1 MAKILFTAIVADMR
15 NKVAGTVFSKNRG
28 GSYAR
33 TKVTPVN
40 PQTTFQS
47 FVRGN
52 FTSAAQAWRSLT
64 ELQRLAWLL
73 VVNDYAKAD
82 VFGNIRVPAGNNVFS
97 KLYINATTI
106 SGTPLTNPPATTPTP
121 ALTEFTPVYNSV
133 VPSATIS
140 SPFSSVPV
148 GQSVVIRATSQQSP
162 GVTNVKSLYRIIA
175 VLPAGTPYPYNLLPD
190 YTAKFGALVA
200 GQKIGTSTQAY
211 DTVSFKEGPEFS
223 KLFIV
228 I

>member
-15 NKVAGTVFSKNRG
+15 NKIAGTVFSKNRG

-52 FTSAAQAWRSLT
+52 FTSASQAWRSLT
-64 ELQRLAWLL
+64 EAARNSWIG

-82 VFGNIRVPAGNNVFS
+82 IFGNIRVPAGNNVFS

-106 SGTPLTNPPATTPTP
+106 GGIPLTIPPPTTPTP
-121 ALTEFTPVYNSV
+121 ALSQFAPVYNSV
-133 VPSATIS
+133 VPSATIF
-140 SPFSSVPV
+140 SPLAAVPA

-190 YTAKFGALVA
+190 YNAKFGTLVA

-211 DTVSFKEGPEFS
+211 DDVSFKEGPEFS
-223 KLFIV
+223 RLFIV
-228 I
+228 L